1 MENYRRN
8 STWREFQ
15 KISRARKKRKEKA
28 VRYTKLSVLI
38 FLLLAG
44 GYLAKDW
51 FARTPEKPLRTPP
64 PEQAEKQEVAK
75 LTKTELK
82 PLISAEPFFKEA
94 KNNFI
99 VNHNGKTYNISTSLN
114 VELQQFLLRKLDRL
128 KTLTRGKP
136 QRIAFT
142 VLEPDTGRIRAMAGF
157 DLSDPESNPCLAS
170 DYPAASLFKIVT
182 AAAAVQEKGFTPKTP
197 LYYNGGKYTLYK
209 RQLKKVRNRYTR
221 KVYFEDAFADS
232 INPVFGK
239 IAKNTLGCGL
249 LDRYSG
255 QFGFNKPID
264 CELEVNPSS
273 LVIVKEKP
281 YQWAEV
287 GCGFNK
293 TTTVSPLFAAM
304 LAGSVVHSGK
314 MYLPM
319 IVETVMDVDDN
330 TVYKG
335 KPALF
340 KNPVK
345 PETSAVLVRL
355 MQETIDS
362 GTARKSFRGYSRDS
376 VLSGLKLGGKTGS
389 LYNRDHTV
397 KYDWF
402 TGFAQDKKNGE
413 KLAVSVIVGHRKY
426 IGTRASRYARMIF
439 KEFFENHSVSETKK
453 EKIQSSG

>member
-15 KISRARKKRKEKA
+15 KISRARKKRREKA
-28 VRYTKLSVLI
+28 FRYTKLAVLF
-38 FLLLAG
+38 FLILTG
-44 GYLAKDW
+44 VYLAKDW
-51 FARTPEKPLRTPP
+51 IAFTPDTVIKTMPP
-64 PEQAEKQEVAK
+64 SSEEKQEPSK
-75 LTKTELK
+75 LTKTVLK
-82 PLISAEPFFKEA
+82 PLISRQPFFKQA

-99 VNHNGKTYNISTSLN
+99 VNHNGNPYNVSTSLN
-114 VELQQFLLRKLDRL
+114 VELQKFLLGKLDRL
-128 KTLTRGKP
+128 RTLTRGKP
-136 QRIAFT
+136 QRIALT
-142 VLEPDTGRIRAMAGF
+142 VMEPDTGRIRAMAGF
-157 DLSDPESNPCLAS
+157 DLSDPDKNPCLAS

-182 AAAAVQEKGFTPKTP
+182 AAAAVEEKGFTPKTP

-209 RQLKKVRNRYTR
+209 RQLKKVRNKYTR
-221 KVYFEDAFADS
+221 KIYFDDAFAGS

-239 IAKNTLGCGL
+239 IAKNTLGFGL
-249 LDRYSG
+249 LDKYSK
-255 QFGFNKPID
+255 QFGFNESFD
-264 CELEVNPSS
+264 SELEVNPST
-273 LVIVKEKP
+273 LVIAEKTP

-304 LAGSVVHSGK
+304 MAASVIHSGK

-319 IVETVMDVDDN
+319 IVETVVDVDDN

-335 KPALF
+335 EPALF

-345 PETSAVLVRL
+345 PETSAVLVQL
-355 MQETIDS
+355 MQETVDS

-376 VLSGLKLGGKTGS
+376 VLSELKIGGKTGS
-389 LYNRDHTV
+389 LSNRDHTV

-402 TGFAQDKKNGE
+402 SGFAEDEQNG
-413 KLAVSVIVGHRKY
+413 KQLAVSVLVGHRKY

-439 KEFFENHSVSETKK
+439 REFFENRSAEQT
-453 EKIQSSG
+453 Q

>member
-1 MENYRRN
+1 MENYKRN

-15 KISRARKKRKEKA
+15 KISRARKKRRER
-28 VRYTKLSVLI
+28 VFRFIKLVVL
-38 FLLLAG
+38 LVVLVLAG
-44 GYLAKDW
+44 DYIAKEWLD
-51 FARTPEKPLRTPP
+51 RTPEETGNTPTP
-64 PEQAEKQEVAK
+64 VEKQESEI
-75 LTKTELK
+75 LTRPELK
-82 PLISAEPFFKEA
+82 PLLSDHRLFQQTE
-94 KNNFI
+94 NNFV
-99 VNHNGKTYNISTSLN
+99 VNHNGNTYNIFTSLN
-114 VELQQFLLRKLDRL
+114 GELQQFLLAKLDRL

-157 DLSDPESNPCLAS
+157 DLSDPDRNPCLVS

-209 RQLKKVRNRYTR
+209 RQLKKTRNRYTR

-249 LDRYSG
+249 LDRYSKN
-255 QFGFNKPID
+255 FGFNKPLD
-264 CELEVNPSS
+264 SELEVNPSR
-273 LVIVKEKP
+273 LVIATETP

-304 LAGSVVHSGK
+304 MAGSVIHSGT

-319 IVETVMDVDDN
+319 IVETVMDVEDH
-330 TVYKG
+330 TLYKG
-335 KPALF
+335 EPTVF
-340 KNPVK
+340 KNPMK

-376 VLSGLKLGGKTGS
+376 VLSGLIIGGKTGS

-402 TGFAQDKKNGE
+402 TGFAQDKKNG
-413 KLAVSVIVGHRKY
+413 KQLAVSVIVGHRKY

-439 KEFFENHSVSETKK
+439 KEFFQNHSVSEPRQNKT
-453 EKIQSSG
+453 Q

>member
-1 MENYRRN
+1 MAGLENYRGN

-28 VRYTKLSVLI
+28 IRYTKLSVL
-38 FLLLAG
+38 FLFILAG
-44 GYLAKDW
+44 SYLAYDW
-51 FARTPEKPLRTPP
+51 MTRTPEKDHSEPP
-64 PEQAEKQEVAK
+64 PATVEKQEPPG
-75 LTKTELK
+75 LTKMDLK
-82 PLISAEPFFKEA
+82 PLISAQPFFKQAE
-94 KNNFI
+94 NNFV
-99 VNHNGKTYNISTSLN
+99 VNQNANTYNVRTSLN
-114 VELQQFLLRKLDRL
+114 VELQQFLLAKLERL

-157 DLSDPESNPCLAS
+157 DLSNPDSNPSLAS

-182 AAAAVQEKGFTPKTP
+182 AAAAVQEKGFTPKTT

-209 RQLKKVRNRYTR
+209 RQLKKTRNRYTR
-221 KVYFEDAFADS
+221 KVYFEDAFAGS

-239 IAKNTLGCGL
+239 IAKNTLGCGI
-249 LDRYSG
+249 LDRYSEN
-255 QFGFNKPID
+255 FGFNKPLD
-264 CELEVNPSS
+264 CELEVNPST
-273 LVIVKEKP
+273 LVIVTEKP

-304 LAGSVVHSGK
+304 MAASVVHSGK

-319 IVETVMDVDDN
+319 IVETVMDADDN

-335 KPALF
+335 EPTVF
-340 KNPVK
+340 KSPIQ
-345 PETSAVLVRL
+345 PQTSEVLVRL
-355 MQETIDS
+355 MQETVES
-362 GTARKSFRGYSRDS
+362 GTASKSFRGYSRDA
-376 VLSGLKLGGKTGS
+376 VLSGLTIGGKTGS
-389 LYNRDHTV
+389 LYNRDNTV

-402 TGFAQDKKNGE
+402 TGFAEDKKNG
-413 KLAVSVIVGHRKY
+413 KQLAVSVIVGHRKY

-439 KEFFENHSVSETKK
+439 KEFFENC
-453 EKIQSSG
+453 